1 MDGMLRDIRFGVRNL
16 ARNPGLTAVVILSL
30 ALGIGANTAIF
41 SLIRVV
47 MLQTLP
53 VRDPGSLVLVHW
65 CGDSWP
71 TGMSQ
76 SGRGG
81 PSDSGCAATSRS
93 MAYPFYREL
102 VADTANFAGV
112 LAFAPLGSER
122 QNTTL
127 AFEDGAERVD
137 GEMVSGT
144 YFGTL
149 GITPVLGRLITTA
162 DENDAAHVAVISH
175 GYWTRRFAGDT
186 GILNASVTVNGVAF
200 SVIGVAAPGFTGLEP
215 GRSPDVWVPMLDD
228 ATLVPWGY
236 RPAGTQ
242 LDARRYWWTHVMAR
256 TAAGVD
262 PATARTSADAVFQRF
277 VLDAL
282 PEVDRAKMPR
292 IGFESGNAGLD
303 TLRSSYGQPLQLL
316 MGMVVLVLLIAC
328 ANVAVLLLTRAMSRR
343 RELAVRLSLGAA
355 RARLIRQLLTE
366 SMLMAALGGLLG
378 VITGAWTMRGLL
390 LLIPGENRPLIDGSM
405 DPLTLAFVAA
415 VSMLS
420 VLIFGLAPALL
431 ATRGDLL
438 PSIKQAAGSIAAE
451 PRAHRTWS
459 AAFVI
464 AQISLSVVLLAISA
478 LFVRTLIN
486 LQRQPLGVDDQ
497 RILVFGVDA
506 SQNGYDGARLQGLYT
521 ELLQRLQALPG
532 AERVSA
538 SRLRLFSGWVSSGTI
553 AVPGVEPKQS
563 RGLNVNAVAADFAA
577 TTGMKVLAGRDIT
590 AEDVQAKRRV
600 AVINEQAARHFF
612 GDTNVLGRRFSRTD
626 SYDEAAS
633 FEIIGVV
640 SNARYSQVR
649 GTVFPRTAYIPFA
662 SNEAPVRGLYFHI
675 RTPGDPLALA
685 GAARAI
691 VRDVDPQVAM
701 FEVGSMSSQ
710 VADSIWQDRL
720 LARLTTSFS
729 ALALVL
735 ACVGLY
741 GTISYGVTRRRSE
754 IAVRMALGA
763 RRAHVQW
770 LVLRRALA
778 LLLGGLTVGIPL
790 ALWAGTFVAS
800 QLFGLTSRDPLT
812 LTTICL
818 LLMAV
823 VSFAGGI
830 PARRASLLEPALAL
844 KQE

>member
-1 MDGMLRDIRFGVRNL
+1 MDGILRDLRFGVRNL
-16 ARNPGLTAVVILSL
+16 ARNPGLAAVVVISL

-41 SLIRVV
+41 SLIRLV
-47 MLQTLP
+47 MLATLP

-65 CGDSWP
+65 CADTWP

-81 PSDSGCAATSRS
+81 PPDSGCPSSSRS

-102 VADTANFAGV
+102 AADTKNFDGV

-127 AFEDGAERVD
+127 AFADGAERVD
-137 GEMVSGT
+137 GEMVSGH

-149 GITPVLGRLITTA
+149 GISPVLGRLITIA
-162 DENDAAHVAVISH
+162 DESDAAHVAVISH
-175 GYWTRRFAGDT
+175 GYWMRRFAGATD
-186 GILNASVTVNGVAF
+186 ILNAPVTVNGVAF
-200 SVIGVAAPGFTGLEP
+200 SVIGVAAQGFTGLEP
-215 GRSPDVWVPMLDD
+215 GRAPDVWVPMLDD
-228 ATLVPWGY
+228 GTLVPWGY
-236 RPAGTQ
+236 RPAGSQ
-242 LDARRYWWTHVMAR
+242 LEARGYWWTHVMAR
-256 TAAGVD
+256 ITPGVD
-262 PATARTSADAVFQRF
+262 PATARTAADAAFQRF

-282 PEVDRAKMPR
+282 PDVDRTKMPR
-292 IGFESGNAGLD
+292 IGFESGDGGLD
-303 TLRSSYGQPLQLL
+303 TLRADYGQPLQLL

-355 RARLIRQLLTE
+355 RARLVRQLLTE
-366 SMLMAALGGLLG
+366 SVLMAGIGGLLG

-390 LLIPGENRPLIDGSM
+390 VLIPGENRPIVDGAM

-415 VSMLS
+415 VSMVS

-438 PSIKQAAGSIAAE
+438 PSMKQAAASIAAE
-451 PRAHRTWS
+451 PRAHRAWS
-459 AAFVI
+459 AAFVV
-464 AQISLSVVLLAISA
+464 AQISLSVVLLATSA

-486 LQRQPLGVDDQ
+486 LQRQPLGVDDE

-506 SQNGYDGARLQGLYT
+506 SQNGYGGPRLQGLYT
-521 ELLQRLQALPG
+521 DMLQRLQALPG

-538 SRLRLFSGWVSSGTI
+538 SRLRLFSGWVSSGSI
-553 AVPGVEPKQS
+553 AIPGVEPKPS
-563 RGLNVNAVAADFAA
+563 RNLNVNAVAADFAA
-577 TTGMKVLAGRDIT
+577 TTGMKLLAGRDIT
-590 AEDVQAKRRV
+590 SEDVQAKRRV

-626 SYDEAAS
+626 RYEEASS

-649 GTVFPRTAYIPFA
+649 GTLFPRTAYIPFT
-662 SNEAPVRGLYFHI
+662 SNEAPVRGLYFHV
-675 RTPGDPLALA
+675 RTAGDPLALV
-685 GAARAI
+685 GSARAV

-729 ALALVL
+729 LLALVL

-763 RRAHVQW
+763 RRAHVLW

-778 LLLGGLTVGIPL
+778 LLMGGLVVGVPL
-790 ALWAGTFVAS
+790 AVWAGTFVAS
-800 QLFGLTSRDPLT
+800 RLFGLTPRDPLT
-812 LTTICL
+812 LTTICV

>member
-1 MDGMLRDIRFGVRNL
+1 MDGLVRDLRFGVRNL
-16 ARNPGLTAVVILSL
+16 ARHPGLTAVVILSL

-41 SLIRVV
+41 CLIRIV
-47 MLQTLP
+47 MLETLP
-53 VRDPGSLVLVHW
+53 VRDPESLVLVHW
-65 CGDSWP
+65 CGETWP

-81 PSDSGCAATSRS
+81 PSDSACPSSSRS

-102 VADTANFAGV
+102 AADTRNFAGV

-127 AFEDGAERVD
+127 AFDDGAERVD

-144 YFGTL
+144 YFSTL
-149 GITPVLGRLITTA
+149 GINPALGRLITTS
-162 DENDAAHVAVISH
+162 DERDAAHVAVISH
-175 GYWTRRFAGDT
+175 GYWMRRFAGDT
-186 GILNASVTVNGVAF
+186 RLLNAPVTVNGVAF
-200 SVIGVAAPGFTGLEP
+200 NVIGVASPGFNGLEP
-215 GRSPDVWVPMLDD
+215 GRAPDVWVPMLDD
-228 ATLVPWGY
+228 GTLVPWGY
-236 RPAGTQ
+236 RPAGSQ
-242 LDARRYWWTHVMAR
+242 LEARRYWWTHVMAR
-256 TAAGVD
+256 LAPGVD
-262 PATARTSADAVFQRF
+262 PATARTVADAAFQRF

-282 PEVDRAKMPR
+282 PEVDRTKMPR
-292 IGFESGNAGLD
+292 IGFEAGAGGLD
-303 TLRSSYGQPLQLL
+303 TLRADYGQPLQLL

-366 SMLMAALGGLLG
+366 SVLMASVGGLLG

-390 LLIPGENRPLIDGSM
+390 LLIPGENRPLIDSGM
-405 DPLTLAFVAA
+405 DPLTLGFVAV

-438 PSIKQAAGSIAAE
+438 PSMKQAAGAIAAE
-451 PRAHRTWS
+451 PRAHRAWS

-464 AQISLSVVLLAISA
+464 AQISLSVVLLATSA

-486 LQRQPLGVDDQ
+486 LQRQPLGVDDE
-497 RILVFGVDA
+497 RILVFGLDA

-521 ELLQRLQALPG
+521 EMLRRLQAVPG
-532 AERVSA
+532 AEHVSA
-538 SRLRLFSGWVSSGTI
+538 SRLRLFSGWVSNGGI
-553 AVPGVEPKQS
+553 AIPGVEPQTS
-563 RGLNVNAVAADFAA
+563 RNLNVNAVAADFAA
-577 TTGMKVLAGRDIT
+577 TTGMQLLAGRDIT

-612 GDTNVLGRRFSRTD
+612 GNIDVLGRRFSRSD
-626 SYDEAAS
+626 RYDENAS

-640 SNARYSQVR
+640 TNARYSQVR
-649 GTVFPRTAYIPFA
+649 GTVFPRTAYIPFT
-662 SNEAPVRGLYFHI
+662 SNEAPVRGLYFHV
-675 RTPGDPLALA
+675 RTPGDPLALVA
-685 GAARAI
+685 AARTI

-729 ALALVL
+729 VLALIL
-735 ACVGLY
+735 ACIGLY
-741 GTISYGVTRRRSE
+741 GAISYGVTRRRSE

-763 RRAHVQW
+763 RRAHVLW

-778 LLLGGLTVGIPL
+778 LLLAGLSVGIPL
-790 ALWAGTFVAS
+790 ALWAGTLVAS

-830 PARRASLLEPALAL
+830 PARRASLLDPAHAL